1 MIKRPSPGDTEED
14 IIQMQADFLQ
24 EKYKDRNFEPAA
36 KVVRQNPTSEL
47 IVMAMYKNFLFQ
59 KSLMV

>member
-47 IVMAMYKNFLFQ
+47 IVMAMY
-59 KSLMV
+59 